1 MARMEAMLDHW
12 ARGYTPPMAD
22 PNGEL
27 SAADV
32 AKVARLA
39 RLVLTPAEAE
49 SARVSM
55 AAVLGYMDRLRA
67 LDLAGVE
74 PLAHMNE
81 GGNRFRGDEPGE
93 TLAVETVTGLAPAS
107 VGPFISV
114 PKVIGDG
121 GGA

>member
-1 MARMEAMLDHW
+1 
-12 ARGYTPPMAD
+12 MAD
-22 PNGEL
+22 QNGEL
-27 SAADV
+27 SIADV

-39 RLVLTPAEAE
+39 RLVLTPAEADA
-49 SARVSM
+49 ARVSM
-55 AAVLGYMDRLRA
+55 AAVLGYMDRLGA

-81 GGNRFRGDEPGE
+81 GGGVGNRLRGDEPGE
-93 TLAVETVTGLAPAS
+93 TLPVDTVTRLAPAS

-114 PKVIGDG
+114 PKVLGEG

>member
-1 MARMEAMLDHW
+1 MA
-12 ARGYTPPMAD
+12 G
-22 PNGEL
+22 PNDEL

-49 SARVSM
+49 AARVSM
-55 AAVLGYMDRLRA
+55 AAVLGYMDRLGA

-81 GGNRFRGDEPGE
+81 GGGMAAATGFAGTSPARRCRSKRSQGLPRSRSGLSSACPRSSARGAGRDDH
-93 TLAVETVTGLAPAS
+93 
-107 VGPFISV
+107 F
-114 PKVIGDG
+114 
-121 GGA
+121 